1 MKALSRAVCGI
12 DRSPIRLMLDSAAR
26 FADAIHL
33 EIGQPDFPTPPHIIE
48 AAVEAA
54 RHEYTGYTAN
64 AGLLGLREAIC
75 AKLARENALSVT
87 PDHIIVTIGAMQ
99 GVYASLAVV
108 LDPGD
113 EVLLPDPGYGNFVM
127 ASCLLHATVRNYPT
141 LPERSFVPDF
151 DALERMVTPRTTAM
165 LVNSPANPPGAVYSA
180 EVLARGLDFC
190 RRHDLYM
197 ISDET
202 YDRLIFEG
210 EHVSPARWDEDGRVL
225 SVFTVSKTYSM
236 TGWRVGYAVASPTIV
251 AAMTKIQEPVVSCVN
266 TVAQHAAIAALNGPQ
281 ECVGEMLEHYRRR
294 RDLAV
299 GLAETLDLRV
309 SYPHGAFYLLVDVSA
324 HPGGSLAFSQSL
336 LEAEHVAV
344 GPGCAFGSLC
354 DPYVRI
360 SLCASEETLTEGL
373 TRLARHLHG
382 AAQAE
387 PVAVTSLLNPV
398 AAAE

>member
-64 AGLLGLREAIC
+64 AGLLELREAIC
-75 AKLARENALSVT
+75 AKLARENALAVT

-151 DALERMVTPRTTAM
+151 DALERMVTPRTKAM
-165 LVNSPANPPGAVYSA
+165 LVNS
-180 EVLARGLDFC
+180 L
-190 RRHDLYM
+190 
-197 ISDET
+197 
-202 YDRLIFEG
+202 
-210 EHVSPARWDEDGRVL
+210 
-225 SVFTVSKTYSM
+225 
-236 TGWRVGYAVASPTIV
+236 
-251 AAMTKIQEPVVSCVN
+251 EP
-266 TVAQHAAIAALNGPQ
+266 H
-281 ECVGEMLEHYRRR
+281 RRR
-294 RDLAV
+294 LFGRSWRA
-299 GLAETLDLRV
+299 AWTF
-309 SYPHGAFYLLVDVSA
+309 A
-324 HPGGSLAFSQSL
+324 GGTT
-336 LEAEHVAV
+336 
-344 GPGCAFGSLC
+344 C
-354 DPYVRI
+354 
-360 SLCASEETLTEGL
+360 T
-373 TRLARHLHG
+373 
-382 AAQAE
+382 
-387 PVAVTSLLNPV
+387 
-398 AAAE
+398 